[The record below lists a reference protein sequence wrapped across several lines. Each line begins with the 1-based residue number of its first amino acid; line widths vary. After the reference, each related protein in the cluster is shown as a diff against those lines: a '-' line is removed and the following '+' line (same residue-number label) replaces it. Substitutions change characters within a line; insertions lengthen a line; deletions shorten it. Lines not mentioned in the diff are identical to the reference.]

1 MASCLGIY
9 LDNNIIKYAKLSLD
23 NSKSINVEKYGI
35 KFASDNYEQ
44 IINQIIVETDSQ
56 NVPVVINPQDDL
68 YYSSQVYEQV
78 KDNSYVPDIM
88 KLEFEAWCEKN
99 AKSPD
104 KYSYVYM
111 VSDYKNSDNRR
122 NSLLNITPKDS
133 INSEINM
140 VKTVAQIIPA
150 KPIVKRIV
158 SDEEDS
164 YILINIDSS
173 LSLTVVINKKIVEFK
188 SYNTGMKS
196 VLDDFTRN
204 LGSYEKAYSAC
215 KQMNVYTEGES
226 SNDPTLEQIVEPA
239 LQEILKLCQVEVN
252 KYANNISKI
261 FLTGIGTSFTNIDL
275 LFSQFLDTKCSI
287 IKPFFIKDTTD
298 VRYVSEIVEVTEAI
312 TLAYEY
318 LNPKFMELRYM
329 GSGVKLNNKINKL
342 FAAPT
347 RIIKPKKQKVEKVKE
362 PKEKKEPEI
371 EDETVNKIG
380 YGAVVAAVVLVA
392 YVLFGIVYSF
402 SVNRIVKN
410 METKKQNVVAE
421 TANVNSDIEYV
432 NKNMKEYKDINDE
445 VEDIKNKIEKNEIG
459 KFTTY
464 NVASLLQNIIRII
477 PKNVRLINIASNDN
491 KKITITASSSEYE
504 DLGYFFA
511 QLKLEGVINNAKIN
525 KVNNGETTTIE
536 IGGDMP

>member
-56 NVPVVINPQDDL
+56 NIPVVINPQDDL

-421 TANVNSDIEYV
+421 TANINSDIEYV

>member
-56 NVPVVINPQDDL
+56 NIPVVINPQDDL

>member
-1 MASCLGIY
+1 MANCLGIY
-9 LDNNIIKYAKLSLD
+9 LDDNIVKYAKLSLD
-23 NSKSINVEKYGI
+23 NSKNINVEKYGI
-35 KFASDNYEQ
+35 KFTSDNYEQ
-44 IINQIIVETDSQ
+44 IINQIIVETESQ
-56 NVPVVINPQDDL
+56 NVPVIINPQDDL

-99 AKSPD
+99 AKSPE

-111 VSDYKNSDNRR
+111 LSDYKNSENRR
-122 NSLLNITPKDS
+122 NALLNIAPKDS
-133 INSEINM
+133 INTELNM
-140 VKTVAQIIPA
+140 VKTLSQIMPA
-150 KPIVKRIV
+150 KPLVKRIV

-173 LSLTVVINKKIVEFK
+173 LSITVVINKKIVDFK
-188 SYNTGMKS
+188 TYDTGMKS
-196 VLDDFTRN
+196 VLNDFTHN
-204 LGSYEKAYSAC
+204 LGSYEKAYLAC
-215 KQMNVYTEGES
+215 KQMNVYTEGET
-226 SNDPTLEQIVEPA
+226 SNDPTLEQIVEPV
-239 LQEILKLCQVEVN
+239 LQEILKLCQTEVN
-252 KYANNISKI
+252 KYASNISKI

-275 LFSQFLDTKCSI
+275 LFSQFLDTKTSI
-287 IKPFFIKDTTD
+287 IKPFFIKDLTD

-312 TLAYEY
+312 ALAYEY
-318 LNPKFMELRYM
+318 LNPQFNEMRYLGG
-329 GSGVKLNNKINKL
+329 GSKLNNKINKM

-347 RIIKPKKQKVEKVKE
+347 KIIKPKKQKEQKE
-362 PKEKKEPEI
+362 AKEKKEPEV
-371 EDETVNKIG
+371 EDETVNIIG
-380 YGAVVAAVVLVA
+380 YVAVASAVVLVA

-402 SVNRIVKN
+402 SVNRMVKN
-410 METKKQNVVAE
+410 MEVKKQNVVAE
-421 TANVNSDIEYV
+421 TANVNSDVEYV

-445 VEDIKNKIEKNEIG
+445 VENIKNKIERNEIG
-459 KFTTY
+459 KFSTY

-477 PKNVRLINIASNDN
+477 PQNVRLVNISSNDN
-491 KKITITASSSEYE
+491 KKITITASSNEYE

>member
-1 MASCLGIY
+1 MANCLGIY
-9 LDNNIIKYAKLSLD
+9 LDDNIVKYAKLSLD
-23 NSKSINVEKYGI
+23 NSKNINVEKYGI
-35 KFASDNYEQ
+35 KFTSDNYEQ

-99 AKSPD
+99 AKSPE

-111 VSDYKNSDNRR
+111 VSDYKNSENRR
-122 NSLLNITPKDS
+122 NALLNIAPKES
-133 INSEINM
+133 INAELNM
-140 VKTVAQIIPA
+140 VKSLSQIMPA
-150 KPIVKRIV
+150 KPLVNRIV

-164 YILINIDSS
+164 YILINIDSA

-188 SYNTGMKS
+188 TYDTGMKS
-196 VLDDFTRN
+196 VLSDFTRN
-204 LGSYEKAYSAC
+204 LGSYEKAYLAC

-226 SNDPTLEQIVEPA
+226 SNDPTLEQIVEPV
-239 LQEILKLCQVEVN
+239 LQEILKLCQAEVS

-275 LFSQFLDTKCSI
+275 LFSQFLDTKTSI
-287 IKPFFIKDTTD
+287 IKPFFIKDLTD

-312 TLAYEY
+312 VLAYEY
-318 LNPKFMELRYM
+318 LNPKFNEIRYL
-329 GSGVKLNNKINKL
+329 GGGTKLNSKLNKM
-342 FAAPT
+342 FAAPSK
-347 RIIKPKKQKVEKVKE
+347 IIKPKKQKE
-362 PKEKKEPEI
+362 PKERKEPQI
-371 EDETVNKIG
+371 EDETVNIIG
-380 YGAVVAAVVLVA
+380 YGAIAIAVVLVA
-392 YVLFGIVYSF
+392 YVVFGVVYSF
-402 SVNRIVKN
+402 SVNRMVKN
-410 METKKQNVVAE
+410 MEVKKQNVVAE
-421 TANVNSDIEYV
+421 TANVNSDIDYV

-445 VEDIKNKIEKNEIG
+445 VENIKNKIERNEIG
-459 KFTTY
+459 KFSTY

-477 PKNVRLINIASNDN
+477 PQNVRLINISSNDN
-491 KKITITASSSEYE
+491 KNITITASSDEYE
-504 DLGYFFA
+504 YLGYFFA

>member
-504 DLGYFFA
+504 HLGYFFA

>member
-56 NVPVVINPQDDL
+56 NIPVVINPQDDL

-111 VSDYKNSDNRR
+111 ISDYKNSENRR

-275 LFSQFLDTKCSI
+275 LFSQFLDAKCSI

-347 RIIKPKKQKVEKVKE
+347 RIIKPKKQKEEKVKE

-421 TANVNSDIEYV
+421 TANINSDIEYV